1 MAHFSLQASLWVDCR
16 WTQEGSLLQ
25 RDQHV
30 HRHRIPVGRNSSKAL
45 HSSSPHTHLYRP
57 NHVLWQL
64 VSLKIRK
71 CLERAGGAFFW
82 GWTSWTGSVRNS
94 FCGLNF
100 NSTRRSEEKKAE
112 QAEKSDCG
120 CRHSPYCSFF
130 LSKLSYV
137 SSWWWQAAAK
147 TEKTGSKSHDA
158 SRIKIITMV
167 ILLIRH
173 WFRHR
178 QWWESHCYACCYSWN
193 LKKKLIKNKTHRLL
207 DWLPSQRLLSTVAR
221 PCGRFSIVPSTRNWC
236 FYFRSVTPKQ
246 MPPYPIWNAKPSMT
260 SWS

>member
-1 MAHFSLQASLWVDCR
+1 MP
-16 WTQEGSLLQ
+16 WTCWRGVILRLNKLN
-25 RDQHV
+25 R
-30 HRHRIPVGRNSSKAL
+30 VGEKL
-45 HSSSPHTHLYRP
+45 FLRP
-57 NHVLWQL
+57 QFQFDTT
-64 VSLKIRK
+64 IRRK
-71 CLERAGGAFFW
+71 KSRAGREIWLWLSSQSVLFF
-82 GWTSWTGSVRNS
+82 
-94 FCGLNF
+94 
-100 NSTRRSEEKKAE
+100 
-112 QAEKSDCG
+112 
-120 CRHSPYCSFF
+120 FF
-130 LSKLSYV
+130 FSKLSYV

-260 SWS
+260 SWSSLIKTRQQIAPSAKQSQTVLDSNNKNKWQLSSFPPYFFFIVITTIWNISLVLTSG

>member
-1 MAHFSLQASLWVDCR
+1 MCYGSWCR
-16 WTQEGSLLQ
+16 WKLESALNVLAGRYFEVEQVEPGRWETLFAASISI
-25 RDQHV
+25 RHDDQKKK
-30 HRHRIPVGRNSSKAL
+30 S
-45 HSSSPHTHLYRP
+45 
-57 NHVLWQL
+57 
-64 VSLKIRK
+64 
-71 CLERAGGAFFW
+71 RAGREIWLWLSSQSVLFF
-82 GWTSWTGSVRNS
+82 
-94 FCGLNF
+94 
-100 NSTRRSEEKKAE
+100 
-112 QAEKSDCG
+112 
-120 CRHSPYCSFF
+120 FF